1 MHQSRKPRRQRN
13 VLGVFGVPGIDVGL
27 VAGAQAALPLGE
39 PVEES
44 RGLFNLVVGEL
55 AAGGADRLV
64 LGAGSKSW
72 QDLPGGEPLNDL
84 GVVAVGECSD
94 MGDEPAFEQADLLIE
109 AGQDLA
115 GHQQLTQVCGGSPRL
130 QRVKRLVGQ
139 LDVSSAEPP

>member
-1 MHQSRKPRRQRN
+1 MHQQETAQAAAN
-13 VLGVFGVPGIDVGL
+13 VLGVFSVPCIDVGL
-27 VAGAQAALPLGE
+27 VAGAQAALPLYE

-44 RGLFNLVVGEL
+44 RCLFNLVVGEL

-64 LGAGSKSW
+64 RGAGSKSW

-94 MGDEPAFEQADLLIE
+94 MGDEPAFEQADLLID

-115 GHQQLTQVCGGSPRL
+115 GHQQLTQMRGGSPRW